1 MLGNSGERG
10 LMKKIILIVL
20 SVVLLVACGK
30 KEVKQVSPDAKL
42 SSEAFTLVEKIRE
55 AYVSKDLVTIQQNST
70 EAGYRDIMTNRN
82 PFDSVSLTFTPRW
95 VEIEKDQT
103 TINVT
108 WKSKWTAAGK
118 TTSDRGM
125 AVIILEGTPLKVSKI
140 VRGNPFVYP
149 EQQ

>member
-1 MLGNSGERG
+1 
-10 LMKKIILIVL
+10 MKKIILVVL
-20 SVVLLVACGK
+20 SVVLLFACGK

-70 EAGYRDIMTNRN
+70 EAGYRDIMSNRS
-82 PFDSVSLTFTPRW
+82 PYDSVSLTFTPRW

-118 TTSDRGM
+118 TASDRGM
-125 AVIILEGTPLKVSKI
+125 AVIILEGAPLKVSKI